1 MNQARLSTESIIRVV
16 GHYRDMLQGADNTSI
31 YYLNSMAAPMLQNLQ
46 HDLQS
51 LQRQIVN
58 YTGAVNPDSGME
70 YHTIQANTAQAI
82 TVAEVYLS
90 STGLQSTYQ
99 IGTQLSSQL
108 PAMVPDH
115 VIIQPKQM
123 DFGNTG
129 EQILSE
135 ATTHTSNNMSKES
148 TTEATADNDLNMQ
161 TDDEF
166 LQLDVQ
172 QEKIDTLYA
181 DAMEDLIVESPKTEH
196 NHRDG
201 LNPSMPEPTLPELGP
216 SDIEI
221 IIEAPKEPATAT
233 EEIVNKT
240 VRVDGGEQPS
250 GTPNDHKVCCGCAA
264 IGHILESCPEDHG
277 LKLTDCQMHHMEQT
291 NASANKMKPAGT
303 GISQSSVC
311 FKNLA
316 KSPTASRRHR

>member
-1 MNQARLSTESIIRVV
+1 
-16 GHYRDMLQGADNTSI
+16 
-31 YYLNSMAAPMLQNLQ
+31 MAAPILQNLQ

-51 LQRQIVN
+51 LQRQMVI

-172 QEKIDTLYA
+172 HDEIDMLYPE
-181 DAMEDLIVESPKTEH
+181 AMEDLDESPKTE
-196 NHRDG
+196 NNPRDG
-201 LNPSMPEPTLPELGP
+201 LNPTTL
-216 SDIEI
+216 
-221 IIEAPKEPATAT
+221 
-233 EEIVNKT
+233 
-240 VRVDGGEQPS
+240 
-250 GTPNDHKVCCGCAA
+250 ND
-264 IGHILESCPEDHG
+264 
-277 LKLTDCQMHHMEQT
+277 LTRARAQ
-291 NASANKMKPAGT
+291 
-303 GISQSSVC
+303 
-311 FKNLA
+311 
-316 KSPTASRRHR
+316 